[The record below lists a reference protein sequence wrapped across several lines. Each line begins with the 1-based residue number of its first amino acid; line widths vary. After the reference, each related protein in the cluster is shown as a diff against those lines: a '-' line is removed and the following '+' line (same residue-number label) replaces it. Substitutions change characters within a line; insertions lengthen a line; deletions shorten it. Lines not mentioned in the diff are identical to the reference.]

1 VFEDTFLFLDIAD
14 FVSQVLLC
22 FILWDIGTKE
32 VSEEVSDIRSRVET
46 ASFDEDAEL
55 QAQIWHMF
63 ARRRR
68 STTDT
73 KTSERGVIHIA
84 NSEPALLCERLTQLK
99 V

>member
-1 VFEDTFLFLDIAD
+1 VLIILLSTGRRLVSQVAYKECFSQVSSNAAFEDTFLFLDIAD

-55 QAQIWHMF
+55 
-63 ARRRR
+63 
-68 STTDT
+68 
-73 KTSERGVIHIA
+73 
-84 NSEPALLCERLTQLK
+84 
-99 V
+99 